1 MVHNLPTKWDIALEV
16 VLTSVILKYPSLYS
30 IWRPMAFAYIS
41 FLMMFSFQNSKYFEI
56 LLLMEKKKSID
67 FEVSLPQIGQNG
79 IGFGTPFGSW
89 VQLW

>member
-1 MVHNLPTKWDIALEV
+1 
-16 VLTSVILKYPSLYS
+16 
-30 IWRPMAFAYIS
+30 MAFAYIS